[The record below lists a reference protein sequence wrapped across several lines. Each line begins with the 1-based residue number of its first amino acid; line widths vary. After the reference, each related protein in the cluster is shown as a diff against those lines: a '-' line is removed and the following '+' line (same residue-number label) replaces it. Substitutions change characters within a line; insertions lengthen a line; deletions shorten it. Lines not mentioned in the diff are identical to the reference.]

1 MTVFL
6 NKGIL
11 AVTISEL
18 RKTRR
23 SRWVS
28 LEGLGLW
35 IFRCPSYIH
44 SIKKNGKRFTTCR
57 FRNTLVNFFSRSVIN
72 VFYSVFAFILSN
84 KLKLKYFDISVSVL
98 RIDKPFSVFFKL
110 PSLFLLKVFNMVCK
124 KESIDVRGQNS
135 IFTFSVWNLR
145 GDTSSLIDGNVSPWK
160 PTNPLMSD
168 EIYLRAIYRTAS
180 PVKVSEC
187 LRLNHLSLSYEQ
199 FEQPFTAKNRFE
211 TESCAVSVSFSTFN

>member
-28 LEGLGLW
+28 LWGLGLW

-44 SIKKNGKRFTTCR
+44 SIKKSGKHFTTCR
-57 FRNTLVNFFSRSVIN
+57 FRNTQVNFFSRSVIN
-72 VFYSVFAFILSN
+72 VFNSVFAFILSN
-84 KLKLKYFDISVSVL
+84 KLKLKYFDVSVSVL

-110 PSLFLLKVFNMVCK
+110 PSLFLLKVFNIICK
-124 KESIDVRGQNS
+124 KESIDVRGQNL

-145 GDTSSLIDGNVSPWK
+145 SDT
-160 PTNPLMSD
+160 
-168 EIYLRAIYRTAS
+168 
-180 PVKVSEC
+180 
-187 LRLNHLSLSYEQ
+187 RLFSNRWERLSLKANKPLDVRWNIPTSYL
-199 FEQPFTAKNRFE
+199 
-211 TESCAVSVSFSTFN
+211 